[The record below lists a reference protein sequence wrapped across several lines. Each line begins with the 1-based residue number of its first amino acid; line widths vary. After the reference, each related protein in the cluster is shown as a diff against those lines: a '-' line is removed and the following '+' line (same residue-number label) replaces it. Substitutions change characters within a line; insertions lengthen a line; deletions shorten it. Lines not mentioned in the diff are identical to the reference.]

1 MKAKD
6 VLTELKRRFPNEP
19 EYHQA
24 VEEVLNTIE
33 DTYNR
38 NIEFEKSNLIER
50 LCIPDRIFSFR
61 VTWTDDQGNVHT
73 NMGYRIQHNNAI
85 GPYKGGI
92 RFHSSVNLS
101 ILKFSSFI
109 TASCFAAITQ
119 SFHDKDKIYSLNQL
133 AKEAGFSKTPFRDAV
148 LRLEQERYIDI
159 LPSRGFT
166 LHKMSKEDIIETYQ
180 MRNAIEIYCSKQ
192 LALHLDTPRGQEYFN
207 KLSTKIELQ
216 KEIRNTTHSEED
228 FSRKDYE
235 FHRSIVQ
242 YVDNE
247 SMLEIYRRFMYRIF
261 WLTVTSF
268 SQKGRMDET
277 INEHISLL
285 NMIQAQDLTALE
297 KLIMHHLDVPQKITL
312 SLIQ

>member
-1 MKAKD
+1 MKEPQLLQTKAYDYLIDLIKKGK
-6 VLTELKRRFPNEP
+6 LK
-19 EYHQA
+19 
-24 VEEVLNTIE
+24 T
-33 DTYNR
+33 
-38 NIEFEKSNLIER
+38 
-50 LCIPDRIFSFR
+50 
-61 VTWTDDQGNVHT
+61 
-73 NMGYRIQHNNAI
+73 
-85 GPYKGGI
+85 
-92 RFHSSVNLS
+92 
-101 ILKFSSFI
+101 
-109 TASCFAAITQ
+109 
-119 SFHDKDKIYSLNQL
+119 DKIYSLNQL
-133 AKEAGFSKTPFRDAV
+133 AKDAGFSKIPFRDAV

-166 LHKMSKEDIIETYQ
+166 LHKMTKEDIIETYQ

-228 FSRKDYE
+228 FGRKDYE

-268 SQKGRMDET
+268 SQKG
-277 INEHISLL
+277 
-285 NMIQAQDLTALE
+285 
-297 KLIMHHLDVPQKITL
+297 
-312 SLIQ
+312 